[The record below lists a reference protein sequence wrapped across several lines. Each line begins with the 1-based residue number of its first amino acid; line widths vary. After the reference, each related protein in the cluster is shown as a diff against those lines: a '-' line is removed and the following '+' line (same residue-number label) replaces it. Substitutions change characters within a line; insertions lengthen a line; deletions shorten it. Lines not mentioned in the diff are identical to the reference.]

1 MVDWPRAA
9 APVPAAV
16 VAVAPKAGAA
26 VVVAGWVA
34 DPSPPS
40 LGNRLGAA
48 AGVVAEVAAV
58 VVAVVPGVAAAAG
71 LAPPKLGKSEPPAV
85 AAGVDDGVAED
96 VAPPRLGKRDFC
108 GVAVDVAVVDGA
120 AEGVPPREN
129 VGFGAAPPLA
139 EAPPRENADL
149 GASPLAAGVP
159 PRENAD
165 LGAAPLAE
173 GVPPRE
179 NAGWGVVSPP
189 VEGAAAPSPN
199 SGLEAGAAVALG
211 VLDSAGLLTPPNR
224 LPPDGAGAKPRGFE
238 AAGVAPAPKKPPD
251 GCVCVV
257 GVVEEG
263 AVVDDGVVEEP
274 AFSPPK
280 SGAGFDPGGGPA
292 GVVEVL
298 PNKELLAGA
307 GVVDE
312 APPPNKL
319 PEGFAA
325 PAPPNIPLLAVC
337 PGVVEPVV

>member
-1 MVDWPRAA
+1 MV
-9 APVPAAV
+9 AAV

-26 VVVAGWVA
+26 GAAVEAVVVAGWMEGL
-34 DPSPPS
+34 SPPS

-48 AGVVAEVAAV
+48 AGVVA
-58 VVAVVPGVAAAAG
+58 GVAAAAVVAG
-71 LAPPKLGKSEPPAV
+71 VPGVAVTVDLAPPKLGKSEPPAG
-85 AAGVDDGVAED
+85 AAAVDDGVAED
-96 VAPPRLGKRDFC
+96 VVPPRLGKRDFC
-108 GVAVDVAVVDGA
+108 GVAEDETASPVDPVAGGA
-120 AEGVPPREN
+120 PPREN
-129 VGFGAAPPLA
+129 VDLGASPLA
-139 EAPPRENADL
+139 AGAPPRENVDL

-165 LGAAPLAE
+165 LGAPTLVE

-179 NAGWGVVSPP
+179 NAGLGVVSPP

-199 SGLEAGAAVALG
+199 SGLEAGAEVALG
-211 VLDSAGLLTPPNR
+211 VLDSAGLLTLPNR

-251 GCVCVV
+251 GCVCEVV

-263 AVVDDGVVEEP
+263 AVVDEGVLEEP
-274 AFSPPK
+274 AFSPPNR
-280 SGAGFDPGGGPA
+280 AGFDPGGGPA

-298 PNKELLAGA
+298 PNREPLAGA
-307 GVVDE
+307 GVDDE
-312 APPPNKL
+312 APAPNKL